1 MLFGPCVQDAGATFL
16 SNAGPLCG
24 GGAGFISAVIGTLA
38 AGARTAP
45 AKSLGGTVPE
55 VDRLAVRIVTDNI
68 VIQFIPTEKRD
79 GLTIERRSGNTK
91 PDRPPRHILNGEWGL
106 AMHVQSQRGGEER
119 NVLIDFGYTPEV
131 LTNNMAILGVDPSR
145 FDAMVLSH
153 GHYDHFGGMVG
164 FLSANKGKLKP
175 KLPFFVG
182 GEDCFCLRRNPGGN
196 FGALD
201 RRAILDADLMLMM
214 ATEPAL
220 VADHAFTTGRI
231 GQTSFETP
239 LRATDEIVGIFDGFG
254 CFPEKMPT
262 EKNTGGYIADD
273 FEHELATVYMVKG
286 RGLVVLTSC
295 SHRGVINTVQQAM
308 AASGVDKVHAVIGGF
323 HVVPP
328 LGDDYIEKTIEEF
341 RQIDPDYLIVG
352 HCTGDRF
359 YDLARAALGGKV
371 IHSAVGM
378 RFVFGA
384 NQSA

>member
-1 MLFGPCVQDAGATFL
+1 MLFGPCVQDAAAPFL
-16 SNAGPLCG
+16 SGVAPLCA
-24 GGAGFISAVIGTLA
+24 GGAGFVSAVIGTLA
-38 AGARTAP
+38 ASAKTAP
-45 AKSLGGTVPE
+45 AETLGRAVPE
-55 VDRLAVRIVTDNI
+55 VDRLSVRMVTDNI
-68 VIQFIPTEKRD
+68 VIQFVPTEKRE

-91 PDRPPRHILNGEWGL
+91 PDAPPRHILNGEWGL
-106 AMHVQSQRGGEER
+106 SMLAQSQRGGEER

-131 LTNNMAILGVDPSR
+131 LTNNMAILGVDPAS

-164 FLSANKGKLKP
+164 FLNANKGKLRP
-175 KLPFFVG
+175 KLPFYVG

-201 RRAILDADLMLMM
+201 RQAILDADLTLMM
-214 ATEPAL
+214 ASEPAI

-254 CFPEKMPT
+254 CFPEKMPA
-262 EKNTGGYIADD
+262 EKNVGKYIPDD

-295 SHRGVINTVQQAM
+295 SHRGVINTVRQAM
-308 AASGVDKVHAVIGGF
+308 AASGIDKVHAVIGGF

-328 LGDDYIEKTIEEF
+328 LGDDYINKTIEEF
-341 RQIDPDYLIVG
+341 RAIDPDYLIVG

-359 YDLARAALGGKV
+359 YDLARLALGDKV
-371 IHSAVGM
+371 IHSAVGT

-384 NQSA
+384 DS

>member
-1 MLFGPCVQDAGATFL
+1 MLFGPCIQDPAATFL
-16 SNAGPLCG
+16 GGAGALCS
-24 GGAGFISAVIGTLA
+24 GGAGFVSAVIATLA

-45 AKSLGGTVPE
+45 AKTLGQAVPV
-55 VDRLAVRIVTDNI
+55 VDRLSVRMVTDNI
-68 VIQFIPTEKRD
+68 VIQFIPSETR
-79 GLTIERRSGNTK
+79 GGVTIERKSGNTA
-91 PDRPPRHILNGEWGL
+91 PDKPPRAILNGEWGL
-106 AMHVQSQRGGEER
+106 AMHAQSFVGAQER

-131 LTNNMAILGVDPSR
+131 LLNNLAILKIDPSR
-145 FDAMVLSH
+145 FDALVLSH

-164 FLSANKGKLKP
+164 FLKANKGRLKGRM
-175 KLPFFVG
+175 PFYVG

-201 RRAILDADLMLMM
+201 RKAILDADLALML
-214 ATEPAL
+214 AAEPAL

-239 LRATDEIVGIFDGFG
+239 LRGTDEIVGIFDGFG
-254 CFPEKMPT
+254 CFPEKMPAG
-262 EKNTGGYIADD
+262 KNTGQYIPDD
-273 FEHELATVYMVKG
+273 FEHELATVYLVKD

-295 SHRGVINTVQQAM
+295 SHRGVINTVRQAI

-328 LGDDYIEKTIEEF
+328 LGDDYIEKTIAEF
-341 RQIDPDYLIVG
+341 RAIDPDFLFVG

-359 YDLARAALGGKV
+359 YDLARAALGDKV
-371 IHSAVGM
+371 IHSAVGT

-384 NQSA
+384 N